1 VNMHATAL
9 GRIGEPAPTMT
20 EAQRNWRIAAIAL
33 LSTRF
38 IQGFIYWGGGSRR
51 FIYAPSKLDPSAP
64 SWMANKFQTAMPGAL
79 FGTDHLISF
88 MLTHFYLLYAGVIL
102 FSAAELI
109 VGAML
114 MTGLLT
120 RVAALCSMGFSVL
133 LMAMFGWQG
142 ATCIDE
148 WTMAACNLA
157 MGASLLLAGSGA
169 YSLDNVLLHRNPALA
184 GEQWFRWASGC
195 LPLPQSDGGFST
207 LAFVALAFVVIFD
220 VGTYSYYRGSVVTPF
235 HGGPV
240 SPTKHHLTLSQAELL
255 PDDSVRFHVYFD
267 AGTPEAPAHV
277 VAAELLNN
285 EKQPVAGWDA
295 AALSKLPKT
304 DFANDY
310 AYNRFEPGAFGIR
323 AKMGAAATLTLPA
336 PASGT
341 IAGARYIQLTD
352 VDGRTFSATLGR

>member
-1 VNMHATAL
+1 MHATTL
-9 GRIGEPAPTMT
+9 DRIAEQAPTMT

-64 SWMANKFQTAMPGAL
+64 SWMANKSQTAMPGAL
-79 FGTDHLISF
+79 LGTDHLISF

-120 RVAALCSMGFSVL
+120 RLAALFSMGFSVL

-184 GEQWFRWASGC
+184 GKGGVRRESGQR
-195 LPLPQSDGGFST
+195 PLPQTDSGFRK
-207 LAFVALAFVVIFD
+207 LALAVLAFVVIFN
-220 VGTYSYYRGSVVTPF
+220 VGTYNYYHSSVFTSFSSV
-235 HGGPV
+235 PV
-240 SPTKHHLTLSQAELL
+240 RPTH
-255 PDDSVRFHVYFD
+255 
-267 AGTPEAPAHV
+267 
-277 VAAELLNN
+277 
-285 EKQPVAGWDA
+285 
-295 AALSKLPKT
+295 
-304 DFANDY
+304 
-310 AYNRFEPGAFGIR
+310 
-323 AKMGAAATLTLPA
+323 
-336 PASGT
+336 
-341 IAGARYIQLTD
+341 
-352 VDGRTFSATLGR
+352 